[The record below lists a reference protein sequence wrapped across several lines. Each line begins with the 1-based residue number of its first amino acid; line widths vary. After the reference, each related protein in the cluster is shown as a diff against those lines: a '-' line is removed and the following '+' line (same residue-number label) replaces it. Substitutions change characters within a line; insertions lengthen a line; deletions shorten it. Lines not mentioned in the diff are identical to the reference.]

1 VNKEIFRM
9 PRALECEKNYD
20 LAYATKPKTAS
31 SNCLK
36 TWNLWFVI
44 NVYVLYTLFY
54 ETFRRILKIFW

>member
-1 VNKEIFRM
+1 MNKEIFRM

-44 NVYVLYTLFY
+44 NVYVL
-54 ETFRRILKIFW
+54 